1 MKRIITI
8 LFIFIAL
15 VSFAQKP
22 MYKQFDKQMH
32 FSAGLVAGTLGYAAG
47 YNLTHSKFKATL
59 ISIGTAVLVGTLKE
73 TYDYFDYGRFDKQ
86 DLLATSLGSVTVVIT
101 ATIIIGKRGKQNR
114 NRI

>member
-1 MKRIITI
+1 MKKLITI

-59 ISIGTAVLVGTLKE
+59 ISVGTSFLIGTLKE
-73 TYDYFDYGRFDKQ
+73 TYDYFDYGKFDKK
-86 DLLATSLGSVTVVIT
+86 DLFATTLGSVPVIFT
-101 ATIIIGKRGKQNR
+101 ATIIIGKKHDKR
-114 NRI
+114 